1 MEEYVQITW
10 QDGTIREVGRN
21 GVQVAE
27 ALEVV
32 LNQLKGYQDQFP
44 CKENAMSITKIEE
57 AILWQE
63 KRTMDRIKRGVE
75 GKHEI

>member
-21 GVQVAE
+21 AVQVAE